1 MYLCGLKSDYNMK
14 IRNLLFAAI
23 LAMVTFAGFSVK
35 AQDSVFSYTYQ
46 GTTLYYIIDT
56 NQQARV
62 VPPLYPSVHWNA
74 DSTESQSW
82 YGYSK
87 PQGAVV
93 VPDTVM
99 FGGGHYPVTGLL
111 KYAFYRCDSV
121 TSVTLPAS
129 VTYLGNDAF
138 TRCSL
143 ETVSMPG
150 VTFMGEGC
158 FYYAG
163 SLTSVDIPAGV
174 TFVPEWGFDH
184 CASLQSVTLHNGTT
198 AIGKCAFRWCQNLSS
213 VTFPESLNTIG
224 IYAFNK
230 CTSLQSVTLPNSLTS
245 IGTGAFSECSNLL
258 SITFSNSLTNIGDN
272 AFNACTS
279 LQSVTFP
286 NSLTSI
292 GTSAFSDCSGLQ
304 SVTFPNSL
312 TNLGEFAFYG
322 CSSLQSVDI
331 PGSVSVIGA
340 FVFALCSSLTTV
352 TLHEG
357 TEILGNCAF
366 RECPSLTSINYPSTL
381 KEIGTHVFQ
390 FDNELATPVILPEGL
405 THLGELAYGD
415 CSSIVSASLPGSL
428 GEISGQVFYGCT
440 SLAKVTI
447 EEGIMAIGA
456 LAFLLCDNLDTLIVK
471 CVIPPDLG
479 SYSDYVFS
487 DFNVTVVVPCGS
499 EQLYRNYAVWEN
511 FSEIIGDCGDDIS
524 EYELPSVN
532 IRVENARIVVE
543 GAEGETVRVFD
554 ITGRLVRNES
564 LSAGVYLVQIG
575 NRPAEKV
582 VVYPNM

>member
-1 MYLCGLKSDYNMK
+1 MK
-14 IRNLLFAAI
+14 QRNLLFAAVF
-23 LAMVTFAGFSVK
+23 AMATFAGLSVK
-35 AQDSVFSYTYQ
+35 AQDSVFSYAYQ

-56 NQQARV
+56 NQQARM
-62 VPPLYPSVHWNA
+62 VPPLYPNVHWNA

-93 VPDTVM
+93 VPDSVM
-99 FGGGHYPVTGLL
+99 FSGEHYPVTGLL

-121 TSVTLPAS
+121 TSVTLPTS

-143 ETVSMPG
+143 ATISMPG

-174 TFVPEWGFDH
+174 SFVPEWGFDH

-213 VTFPESLNTIG
+213 VTFPESLSTIG
-224 IYAFNK
+224 IHAFNG
-230 CTSLQSVTLPNSLTS
+230 CT
-245 IGTGAFSECSNLL
+245 A
-258 SITFSNSLTNIGDN
+258 
-272 AFNACTS
+272 

-286 NSLTSI
+286 
-292 GTSAFSDCSGLQ
+292 D
-304 SVTFPNSL
+304 SL
-312 TNLGEFAFYG
+312 TNLGDYAFYG
-322 CSSLQSVDI
+322 CSSLLSVDI
-331 PGSVSVIGA
+331 PGSVSVIGEWG
-340 FVFALCSSLTTV
+340 FSNCNSLSTV

-357 TEILGNCAF
+357 TEILGYCAF

-381 KEIGTHVFQ
+381 KDIGAHVFQ
-390 FDNELATPVILPEGL
+390 YDIELASPVILPEGL

-415 CSSIVSASLPGSL
+415 CSSIVTASLPGSL
-428 GEISGQVFYGCT
+428 GEIPGQVFYGCT

-456 LAFLLCDNLDTLIVK
+456 LAFMNCNSLDTLILK
-471 CVIPPDLG
+471 CTVPPDLG
-479 SYSDYVFS
+479 EAGDYVFS
-487 DFNVTVVVPCGS
+487 DFEVTVVVPCGLS
-499 EQLYRNYAVWEN
+499 QLYWNYAIWEY
-511 FSEIIGDCGDDIS
+511 FTEIIEDCGVGIPENDFS
-524 EYELPSVN
+524 TVS
-532 IRVENARIVVE
+532 IRVDNNRIVVD

-554 ITGRLVRNES
+554 ITGRLVRNEA

-582 VVYPNM
+582 MVHPNM